1 MKDLHL
7 FLALS
12 VEEIDLTVPFQC
24 AVILSDERSEESKD
38 LHLHLALP
46 IEKITLTNRNSG
58 GYSWNNLLRLG
69 TNDE

>member
-1 MKDLHL
+1 MRCH
-7 FLALS
+7 
-12 VEEIDLTVPFQC
+12 
-24 AVILSDERSEESKD
+24 LSDERSEESKD